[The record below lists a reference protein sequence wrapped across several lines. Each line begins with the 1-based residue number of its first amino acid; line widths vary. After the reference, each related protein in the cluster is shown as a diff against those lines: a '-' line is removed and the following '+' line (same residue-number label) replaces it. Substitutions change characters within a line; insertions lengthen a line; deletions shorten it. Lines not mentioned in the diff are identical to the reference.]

1 MHFHFYADDTQVFLN
16 FQPSRSEFMDQD
28 CLVKL
33 QNCLSD
39 INVWMH
45 NPFLKLNINKTDVM
59 KISLYPSLMPKVF
72 THCSLFLDGNIHLN
86 FDTVKQVKNLG
97 FIFDDT
103 LCLKP

>member
-1 MHFHFYADDTQVFLN
+1 
-16 FQPSRSEFMDQD
+16 MDQD

-45 NPFLKLNINKTDVM
+45 NYFLKLNINKTDVM
-59 KISLYPSLMPKVF
+59 EISLYPSLMPKVF
-72 THCSLFLDGNIHLN
+72 THCSLFLDDNIHSN

-97 FIFDDT
+97 
-103 LCLKP
+103 